1 MPGVTGYNHSVGA
14 VERLWKIP
22 IKVCEY
28 GVYKT
33 QMNVMLGPFPRY
45 CISDV
50 LASFV

>member
-14 VERLWKIP
+14 VEILWKIP

-33 QMNVMLGPFPRY
+33 QVNVMLTDGPSPKILHFR
-45 CISDV
+45 C
-50 LASFV
+50 AG